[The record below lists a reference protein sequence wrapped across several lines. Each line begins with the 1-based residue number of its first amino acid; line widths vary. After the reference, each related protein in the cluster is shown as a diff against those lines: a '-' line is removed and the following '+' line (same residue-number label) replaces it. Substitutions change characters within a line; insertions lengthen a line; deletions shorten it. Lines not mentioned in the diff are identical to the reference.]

1 MDTKQETIE
10 GDLDKEAWFPEKITE
25 LTRQGVL
32 DPVAQCV
39 SLLPHKSRYPLLR
52 RLEQDVMKEVMTW
65 GVSRQARFRKKMD
78 RLPRKLQVEIG
89 QDDYKHKNIAWS
101 GTKTWGCSYG
111 AYLLIASRRHQEAPP
126 LRSLLFPNFKQ
137 FFEWVSRLHKADH
150 WMNLFEGWG
159 CVIDNET
166 CPDEIRQMVQ
176 IAKKNRIEF
185 TSLGKN
191 SHIISIRQWLLDE
204 TPSECKVEAVVGNAS
219 NIPLQTFTFL
229 PTGNQLVLGSGGT
242 ITINAPQPPPATFPV
257 ARFVMTE
264 NGKVVE

>member
-1 MDTKQETIE
+1 M
-10 GDLDKEAWFPEKITE
+10 
-25 LTRQGVL
+25 
-32 DPVAQCV
+32 
-39 SLLPHKSRYPLLR
+39 LR

-78 RLPRKLQVEIG
+78 RLPRKLRVEIG
-89 QDDYKHKNIAWS
+89 QDDYKRNNIAWS

-111 AYLLIASRRHQEAPP
+111 AYLLIASRKHTEAPP
-126 LRSLLFPNFKQ
+126 LTSLLFANFKQ
-137 FFEWVSRLHKADH
+137 FFDCVSRLNKADL
-150 WMNLFEGWG
+150 WVDLYEGYKW
-159 CVIDNET
+159 VIDRET
-166 CPDEIRQMVQ
+166 CPYEIRQMVQ

-185 TSLGKN
+185 TSLGKH

-229 PTGNQLVLGSGGT
+229 PTGNQLVLGTGGT
-242 ITINAPQPPPATFPV
+242 VTINAPQPAPVTVNATIPI